1 MPHLVASMICFS
13 PSFFSTYYLNYQK
26 PIWVFSHFIQYLQ
39 SLLESRLKILYF
51 FFFFVFLGVIV
62 CAGTSW
68 RDLYNGETWCCATW
82 TRKLK
87 TTLVLTIFLNHSVKW
102 CLRFRNIF
110 SYRSICLIFNKI
122 SFILSYTSPSH
133 NKIDISINNLFSLI
147 KKIQKWNLTLK
158 LKVHKFLHC
167 AQNPTLCWYTQT
179 IQDLIYFLQST
190 HILKGLR
197 ASHVTEGNIAH
208 YLPWVVRNQ
217 H

>member
-1 MPHLVASMICFS
+1 MLLSLFLFNLLPQLSKTHL
-13 PSFFSTYYLNYQK
+13 
-26 PIWVFSHFIQYLQ
+26 
-39 SLLESRLKILYF
+39 SLLSFYSVFAKFIRIPFEDFVLF
-51 FFFFVFLGVIV
+51 FFLVFLGVIV